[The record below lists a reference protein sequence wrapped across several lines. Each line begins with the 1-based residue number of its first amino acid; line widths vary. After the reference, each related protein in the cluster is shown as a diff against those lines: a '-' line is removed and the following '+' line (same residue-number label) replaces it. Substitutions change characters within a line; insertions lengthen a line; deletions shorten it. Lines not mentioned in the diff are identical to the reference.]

1 LEKFSVKGCRIL
13 WDKRKKI
20 LKKAKTAIKKDL
32 LGMSDIIQEAM
43 DYTKDKALKERETE
57 VIYWLNTNVGE
68 DWYRIRIHYEPGFKG
83 WYISIYDHDDP
94 IGEIVSDTWPLLQ
107 ITLDEDI
114 EPETI

>member
-1 LEKFSVKGCRIL
+1 LKTFSIKECRIL

-20 LKKAKTAIKKDL
+20 LKKAKPAIKKDL

-43 DYTKDKALKERETE
+43 DYTKDKALKKRETRI
-57 VIYWLNTNVGE
+57 IYWLNTNVGE
-68 DWYRIRIHYEPGFKG
+68 DWYTIEIHYDPSYKA
-83 WYISIYDHDDP
+83 WYISICDDGEP

-107 ITLDEDI
+107 ILLDEDI